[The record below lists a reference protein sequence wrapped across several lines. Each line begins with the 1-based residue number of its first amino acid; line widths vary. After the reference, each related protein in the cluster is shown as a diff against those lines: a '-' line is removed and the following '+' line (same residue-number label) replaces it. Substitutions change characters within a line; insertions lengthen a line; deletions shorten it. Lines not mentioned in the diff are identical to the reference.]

1 VLLERVAPQ
10 HSRAAEPQGASRFLD
25 ELLAEPR
32 LVPADPAV
40 EKGFLRKR
48 YGCPACGAALD
59 THGASRVEAERA
71 LRFDGLAPVGVH
83 VDLPAYHCAACGHDS
98 VEPMDTM
105 VNDLMKASAHAFRAA
120 HIGPG

>member
-1 VLLERVAPQ
+1 
-10 HSRAAEPQGASRFLD
+10 
-25 ELLAEPR
+25 
-32 LVPADPAV
+32 
-40 EKGFLRKR
+40 
-48 YGCPACGAALD
+48 
-59 THGASRVEAERA
+59 
-71 LRFDGLAPVGVH
+71 VH